1 MYYLNPSKGNGFHGV
16 FCWKRNEMENLWTA
30 YNKYG
35 EQVDWPS
42 RIDDKMV
49 GFWLNNYENANLSY
63 SVVFEKREVWPKIA
77 ENGSYV
83 SLFQNDKSLASHV
96 YNKYTHTIDVGRFH
110 TYQNWLD
117 ITNAKEIT
125 GEARKRWLKFF
136 QG

>member
-16 FCWKRNEMENLWTA
+16 FCWKRNANENLWTA

-63 SVVFEKREVWPKIA
+63 SVVFEKREVWPKVA
-77 ENGSYV
+77 ENWV
-83 SLFQNDKSLASHV
+83 SVAIFDDANSLARKV
-96 YNKYTHTIDVGRFH
+96 YVKDENKMTVGKFS
-110 TYQNWLD
+110 TYSQWCARTKVTELH
-117 ITNAKEIT
+117 
-125 GEARKRWLKFF
+125 GEVRERWVRFF
-136 QG
+136 Q